1 MILHGRLHSKPKSL
15 DKNRPIPI
23 TYPLRKPMEFVLF
36 KLKRMRLVKSEI
48 WDMDNS
54 TIEIC
59 PDQLESGDAKK
70 MCVHELVLWILPAD
84 LLRPDAIDRAG
95 AV

>member
-1 MILHGRLHSKPKSL
+1 
-15 DKNRPIPI
+15 
-23 TYPLRKPMEFVLF
+23 MEFVLF